1 MHNLLQKFKEL
12 GLRRSIAWIFVRLQS
27 KVSQLLH
34 IPAWYWFKIRNPRN
48 TLKSVSTAEDSRVQ
62 KERSIRNILNNT
74 ENGRF
79 LEIGIGEFP
88 HFERI
93 KFLQEK
99 NIAYVG
105 CDLNAVCA
113 SHQRELSIKGLN
125 DENIRFAPNSNGT
138 YSWTLFEMLQR
149 GESFDVIYVDGHH
162 TFYIDLPAIL
172 LADKLL
178 KPGGYLLLDDI
189 EWTLS
194 FLKGNLKRSLSQW
207 YFYRKIYDF
216 SDYTSAQQQMPHI
229 RMIAE
234 ELLLKDGR
242 YAKDGELSF
251 PHWWALRKNAS

>member
-1 MHNLLQKFKEL
+1 MHNPLQKMKGL
-12 GLRRSIAWIFVRLQS
+12 GLRRSTAWIFVRLQS

-48 TLKSVSTAEDSRVQ
+48 ALKAASTAEDSRVQ

-93 KFLQEK
+93 KLLQEK

-113 SHQRELSIKGLN
+113 SHQRELSIKGLDN
-125 DENIRFAPNSNGT
+125 KNIRFAPNSTGT

-207 YFYRKIYDF
+207 HFYRKIYDF
-216 SDYTSAQQQMPHI
+216 SDYTSTQQQMPHI

-234 ELLLKDGR
+234 ELLLKDGE
-242 YAKDGELSF
+242 YAKDDELSF
-251 PHWWALRKNAS
+251 PHWWALRKKDV